1 MTGMDAIPLAVD
13 LDGTLVRSDMLMESL
28 AAALKRNPLVAFA
41 LPLWLARGRAAL
53 KAELARRGDVDVT
66 LLPYDTAVLRELR
79 RQRADG
85 RWLIL
90 ATAADSAIAQR
101 VSDHLGLFDE
111 VMASDGARNLKGEAK
126 ARALVERFGEGRFD
140 YMGEDRFDMPAWKHA
155 HEAYVVGSESLAAQA
170 RAAGKTVHAIP
181 REPHRAGSLLRAL
194 RAYQWAKN
202 LLLFVPLVTAHVLFD
217 PASLIAASLGF
228 IAFSL
233 AASSVYVA
241 NDIADLQDDRRH
253 PTKRTRP
260 FASGELPIAFA
271 AMLVPGLLAAAFALA
286 TLLPG
291 DFGLLLAMYLA
302 VNLAY
307 SLGLKRAPLLDVFV
321 LAGLYTMRILAGA
334 AAVDVPVSHWLL
346 AFSLFAFLSLA
357 LAKRFVEVSRVAARD
372 ESRVGGRGY
381 VAGDG
386 DLLAMLGVA
395 CAGLSALVFA
405 LYITSP
411 QVVVLYSAPA
421 LLWLA
426 VPVLLYWMSRVWFLA
441 HRGELHEDPLL
452 FALRDPASYAT
463 GLAILA
469 VMIAAT

>member
-1 MTGMDAIPLAVD
+1 MDGVPLAVD
-13 LDGTLVRSDMLMESL
+13 LDGTLVRSDLLMESL
-28 AAALKRNPLVAFA
+28 AAALKRNPFAVLA

-53 KAELARRGDVDVT
+53 KSELAKRSDVDAS
-66 LLPYDTAVLRELR
+66 LLPYDPAVLRELR
-79 RQRADG
+79 RQRAEG

-90 ATAADSAIAQR
+90 ATAADSALAQR
-101 VSDHLGLFDE
+101 VADHLGLFDD
-111 VMASDGARNLKGEAK
+111 VIASDGAKNMKREAK
-126 ARALVERFGEGRFD
+126 AKALTERFGEGGFD
-140 YMGEDRFDMPAWKHA
+140 YMGEDRHDVPVWRHA
-155 HEAYVVGSESLAAQA
+155 REAYVVGCDALAAEA
-170 RAAGKTVHAIP
+170 RAAGKPVHVIARDP
-181 REPHRAGSLLRAL
+181 ARAASLLRAL

-202 LLLFVPLVTAHVLFD
+202 ILLFVPLLTAHVLMD
-217 PASLIAASLGF
+217 PDALLAAALAFVS
-228 IAFSL
+228 FSL
-233 AASSVYVA
+233 AASAVYLA
-241 NDIADLQDDRRH
+241 NDVADLQDDRRH
-253 PTKRTRP
+253 PTKRARP
-260 FASGELPIAFA
+260 LASGELHIGYALL
-271 AMLVPGLLAAAFALA
+271 LVPGLLAAAFAIA
-286 TLLPG
+286 ILLPP

-357 LAKRFVEVSRVAARD
+357 LAKRFVEVSNVASRD

-386 DLLAMLGVA
+386 DVLAMLGVA
-395 CAGLSALVFA
+395 CAGLSTLVFA

-411 QVVVLYSAPA
+411 AVVVLYSTPSI
-421 LLWLA
+421 LWLA

-452 FALRDPASYAT
+452 FALHDPASYAT
-463 GLAILA
+463 GVA
-469 VMIAAT
+469 VVAVVIAAT